1 MPLKFRQIQHLDKG
15 TPLVVTVHHRNG
27 ETTENKGILQ
37 YCLNDRFSIANEIK
51 KGVHSSWNFTSW
63 MDKDGEFKETE
74 VGRKW
79 IIELDSNPLP
89 LEAYSYPVNV
99 DRVAYPNSH

>member
-51 KGVHSSWNFTSW
+51 KRSPFVLEFYLL
-63 MDKDGEFKETE
+63 DGQ
-74 VGRKW
+74 GWR
-79 IIELDSNPLP
+79 IQRN
-89 LEAYSYPVNV
+89 
-99 DRVAYPNSH
+99 